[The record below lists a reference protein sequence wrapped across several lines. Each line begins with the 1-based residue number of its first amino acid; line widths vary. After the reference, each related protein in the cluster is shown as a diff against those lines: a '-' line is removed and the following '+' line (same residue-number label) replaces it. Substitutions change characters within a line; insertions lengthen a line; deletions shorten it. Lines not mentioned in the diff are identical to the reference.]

1 MGNYEYLLSF
11 WLTPRLTLTVS
22 TYTEVNILISLYAWC
37 NYNIR
42 FKSGLMLVKV
52 TLFISQ
58 IGIVASPVTSIQ
70 PLSDSDCRVIS
81 ENISE
86 MKRGTAGYP
95 SIYVI

>member
-1 MGNYEYLLSF
+1 M
-11 WLTPRLTLTVS
+11 TVS
-22 TYTEVNILISLYAWC
+22 AYTEVNILISLYAWC
-37 NYNIR
+37 NYDIR

-58 IGIVASPVTSIQ
+58 IGIVASSVTSMQ

-86 MKRGTAGYP
+86 MKRETAGYP